1 MFLWEEE
8 KFPCSFVLDKNHEHR
23 RKSPIA
29 IFREKEYTFLSEE
42 VALQPFFFIFSAT
55 QEKEILKSER
65 LSSLDAFR
73 GLTIAGMIL
82 VNNPG
87 SWTHVYA
94 PLRHADWHGWTPT
107 DLVFPFFL
115 FIVGVSISFSFSRRL
130 EQSMEKPGLYSK
142 LFKRTLILFALGI
155 FLTLIPRFN
164 FATLRIPGVL
174 QRIALCYLFASLL
187 FLKTGTKWRSITV
200 VFILAVYWLTM
211 KLVPVPGF
219 GPGILEYE
227 GNLCAFIDSK
237 LLAGHLYK
245 PGFDPEGILSTL
257 PAVATTLL
265 GTLTGDWLRSSKSV
279 LQKTAGLFIGG
290 IVLIVSGLLLHP
302 LFPINKQLWTSTYV
316 IFSAGAA
323 LLVLGICY
331 WLIEGMLLKK
341 WAVPFL
347 IFGTNAIAVY
357 VGSSLMAKLTGLIRI
372 SSEGSVLSFKTLV
385 YTHLLVPW
393 AGNLNGSLV
402 YPLILILI
410 WIGITLP
417 LYRKKIFIKI

>member
-1 MFLWEEE
+1 MEE
-8 KFPCSFVLDKNHEHR
+8 KFLCPFGLAIDRGNR
-23 RKSPIA
+23 RESLLA
-29 IFREKEYTFLSEE
+29 IFKEKEYTFLSGE
-42 VALQPFFFIFSAT
+42 VAFQPPLFIFRAI
-55 QEKEILKSER
+55 QEKEILRNER

-94 PLRHADWHGWTPT
+94 PLRHAEWHGWTPT

-115 FIVGVSISFSFSRRL
+115 FIVGVSVSFSFSRRL
-130 EQSMEKPGLYSK
+130 EQSMVKPGIYSK
-142 LFKRTLILFALGI
+142 LFRRTLILFALGI
-155 FLTLIPRFN
+155 FLALIPRFD

-174 QRIALCYLFASLL
+174 QRIALCYLFAALL

-200 VFILAVYWLTM
+200 VIILAGYWLTM
-211 KLVPVPGF
+211 KLVPVPGY

-257 PAVATTLL
+257 PAVATALL
-265 GTLTGDWLRSSKSV
+265 GTISGDWLRSSRSV
-279 LQKTAGLFIGG
+279 LHKTAGLFIGG
-290 IVLIVSGLLLHP
+290 VVLTLSGLLLHP

-323 LLVLGICY
+323 LLLLGICY
-331 WLIEGMLLKK
+331 WLIEGVWLKK

-347 IFGTNAIAVY
+347 IFGTNAITVY
-357 VGSSLMAKLTGLIRI
+357 AGSSLMAKLIGLVRI

-385 YTHLLVPW
+385 YNQLLVPW
-393 AGNLNGSLV
+393 AGNLNGSLA

-410 WIGITLP
+410 WMGIMLP